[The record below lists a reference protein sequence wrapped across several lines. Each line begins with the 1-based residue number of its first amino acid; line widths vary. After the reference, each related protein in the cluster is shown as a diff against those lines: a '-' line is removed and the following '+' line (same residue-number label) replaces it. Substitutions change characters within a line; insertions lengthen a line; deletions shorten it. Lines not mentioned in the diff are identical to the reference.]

1 MSRLLI
7 RLRATYDS
15 RYQTEY
21 HKDVQGLIYS
31 LLRGS
36 VYDNHSK
43 QGYKFFT
50 FSNIFP
56 FSNMRKNDQRNLMIS
71 SPNDDFVSYVREQL
85 EYSQDIR
92 IGQMK
97 FKVEFCKKLNVK
109 LPECD
114 TFTLITGTPIIT
126 RIHRYRYEEAGAL
139 ELGNEYKSIYWRSSH
154 PVDLFI
160 NQLEDNLVK
169 KYNEY
174 HHRVEDDEIEER
186 SPVFYRCKFLKQIAT
201 KISAGKGLQKT
212 TVIGT
217 NWQFLLNGA
226 SELGRFAL
234 DTGLGELNSLGF
246 GFMNV
251 KRAGVGR
258 RPQCNINN

>member
-1 MSRLLI
+1 MTRLLI
-7 RLRATYDS
+7 KLRATHDS
-15 RYQTEY
+15 KYESEY

-36 VYDNHSK
+36 AYDIHDK

-56 FSNMRKNDQRNLMIS
+56 FTNVRKNDQRNLIIS
-71 SPNDDFVSYVREQL
+71 SPNDDFISYLMQQL
-85 EYSQDIR
+85 EYLHDIR
-92 IGQMK
+92 IGLMQ
-97 FKVEFCKKLNVK
+97 FKVDQCNRFDIN
-109 LPECD
+109 LPID
-114 TFTLITGTPIIT
+114 DSFGLITGTPIIL
-126 RIHRYRYEEAGAL
+126 RIHPYRYEEVDASDLVGK
-139 ELGNEYKSIYWRSSH
+139 YKSIYWRRNH

-174 HHRVEDDEIEER
+174 NHMMEDRKPQEKN
-186 SPVFYRCKFLKQIAT
+186 PLFYSYKFLKQIAT
-201 KISAGKGLQKT
+201 RVSTGPNLQKA

-217 NWQFLLNGA
+217 NWLFMLNGD
-226 SELGRFAL
+226 SELARFAL

-246 GFMNV
+246 GFMNL
-251 KRAGVGR
+251 KKQGIR
-258 RPQCNINN
+258 R

>member
-1 MSRLLI
+1 MTRLLI
-7 RLRATYDS
+7 KVHATDDS
-15 RYQTEY
+15 RYETEY

-31 LLRGS
+31 LLHGS
-36 VYDNHSK
+36 AYDNHNK

-56 FSNMRKNDQRNLMIS
+56 FSSIRKNDQRNLIIA
-71 SPNDDFVSYVREQL
+71 SPNGDLVSYIKERL
-85 EYSQDIR
+85 EYLQNIR

-97 FKVEFCKKLNVK
+97 FKVDYCNKLDIR
-109 LPECD
+109 LPEND
-114 TFTLITGTPIIT
+114 AFSLITGTPIII
-126 RIHRYRYEEAGAL
+126 RVHRYRYEEADAL
-139 ELGNEYKSIYWRSSH
+139 ELAKGYKSIYWRSDH

-160 NQLEDNLVK
+160 NQLEDNLFN

-174 HHRVEDDEIEER
+174 YHKLEGDEPEER
-186 SPVFYRCKFLKQIAT
+186 SPVFYSCKFLKQVAT
-201 KISAGKGLQKT
+201 RVSSGIGLQQA

-226 SELGRFAL
+226 NELVQFAL

-251 KRAGVGR
+251 KKEEVRKR
-258 RPQCNINN
+258 SLCHIND

>member
-1 MSRLLI
+1 MTRLLI
-7 RLRATYDS
+7 RLRATDDS
-15 RYQTEY
+15 RYETEY
-21 HKDVQGLIYS
+21 HKDIQGLIYS

-36 VYDNHSK
+36 GYDNHNK

-56 FSNMRKNDQRNLMIS
+56 FSDMRKNDQRNLMIS
-71 SPNDDFVSYVREQL
+71 SPNNDFVSYVKEQL
-85 EYSQDIR
+85 AYLKDIR

-97 FKVEFCKKLNVK
+97 FKVDYCNKLDIK
-109 LPECD
+109 LPEYD
-114 TFTLITGTPIIT
+114 TFSLITGTPIIT
-126 RIHRYRYEEAGAL
+126 RIHRYKYEEAGAL
-139 ELGNEYKSIYWRSSH
+139 ELVNGYKSIYWRNGH

-174 HHRVEDDEIEER
+174 HHRPEDDESGER
-186 SPVFYRCKFLKQIAT
+186 GPVFYSYKFLKQIAT
-201 KISAGKGLQKT
+201 KVSPGIGLQKAT
-212 TVIGT
+212 IIGT
-217 NWQFLLNGA
+217 NWQFLLNGV
-226 SELGRFAL
+226 SELVRFAL

-251 KRAGVGR
+251 KRAEVRR

>member
-1 MSRLLI
+1 MMTRLLI
-7 RLRATYDS
+7 RLHATDDS
-15 RYQTEY
+15 RYEMEY
-21 HKDVQGLIYS
+21 HKDVQGLIYN

-36 VYDNHSK
+36 AYDNHNK

-71 SPNDDFVSYVREQL
+71 SPSDDFVSYVKEQL
-85 EYSQDIR
+85 EYLKDIR
-92 IGQMK
+92 IAQMK
-97 FKVEFCKKLNVK
+97 FKVDYCTKIDMK
-109 LPECD
+109 LPEYD
-114 TFTLITGTPIIT
+114 TFSLITATPIIT
-126 RIHRYRYEEAGAL
+126 RIHRYRYEELGAVDL
-139 ELGNEYKSIYWRSSH
+139 VNGYKSIYWRSSH

-174 HHRVEDDEIEER
+174 HHRLEDEPEER
-186 SPVFYRCKFLKQIAT
+186 SPVFCSYKFLKQIAT
-201 KISAGKGLQKT
+201 KVSSGIGLQKA

-217 NWQFLLNGA
+217 NWQFLLNGT
-226 SELGRFAL
+226 SDLVRFAL

-251 KRAGVGR
+251 RRTEVR
-258 RPQCNINN
+258 RPE

>member
-1 MSRLLI
+1 MSRLLL
-7 RLRATYDS
+7 RLCAKNDS
-15 RYQTEY
+15 RYETEY
-21 HKDVQGLIYS
+21 HKDVEGLIYS

-36 VYDNHSK
+36 DYDNHNK

-56 FSNMRKNDQRNLMIS
+56 FTNIIRNDRRNLIIS
-71 SPNDDFVSYVREQL
+71 SPNDNFVSYIKEQL
-85 EYSQDIR
+85 EYLQDIR
-92 IGQMK
+92 IGQMR
-97 FKVEFCKKLNVK
+97 FKVDYCNKIDIEV
-109 LPECD
+109 PEDD
-114 TFTLITGTPIIT
+114 TISLITGTPIIT

-139 ELGNEYKSIYWRSSH
+139 ELAEEYGSIYWRSSH

-160 NQLEDNLVK
+160 TQLEDNLLE

-174 HHRVEDDEIEER
+174 HHRVEDAGPEER
-186 SPVFYRCKFLKQIAT
+186 RQVFYNFKFLKQVAT
-201 KISAGKGLQKT
+201 KVSAGIGMQKA

-217 NWQFLLNGA
+217 NWLFLLDGS
-226 SELGRFAL
+226 SELARFAL

-251 KRAGVGR
+251 KKDVARR
-258 RPQCNINN
+258 RPL